1 MNVPAIAETLP
12 ASRQPRS
19 PADFGWTGPVRM
31 PDLWD
36 QLAPGTVVSFA
47 RIIRARRM
55 TKQADLQHEARAA
68 ELALLDRFIQ
78 QHGELHQT
86 YYCTNIVGG
95 CALTEHHEVR
105 GRRRLTR
112 RVLHTVLNAANSEL
126 IAMETTCNTLT
137 ASANSVFGSRP
148 SAMADLTIATDVVYS
163 AMTRVLR
170 AADDAAAPNGPPP
183 DGTLTEAALEEVRQA
198 EQFVNRA
205 VHREGG
211 FTYFQGVLGGAV
223 LTLMLCSML
232 GVVSALYWSGVV
244 NTPGLVGAVVFG
256 ALGAVTSVFQRISSD
271 GVTLAFTPSRL
282 RLMALGALRPLV
294 GATFGAV
301 AYFGLVA
308 GVLGSA
314 AASAGPASAFG
325 VSVVTGFAAGFSERL
340 ATDVVKRAEA
350 IGTVT
355 TSG

>member
-1 MNVPAIAETLP
+1 MNVPAIVEALP
-12 ASRQPRS
+12 ASRKPRS
-19 PADFGWTGPVRM
+19 PADFGWAGPVRM

-55 TKQADLQHEARAA
+55 TKRADLQDEARAA
-68 ELALLDRFIQ
+68 ELALLDRFIE
-78 QHGELHQT
+78 QHGELRQA

-95 CALTEHHEVR
+95 CALTEHHEMR

-112 RVLHTVLNAANSEL
+112 RVLHTVLNAASSEL

-137 ASANSVFGSRP
+137 ASANSVFGNRP
-148 SAMADLTIATDVVYS
+148 SALADLTIATDVVYS
-163 AMTRVLR
+163 AMTHVLR
-170 AADDAAAPNGPPP
+170 AADDAAVANGPPT
-183 DGTLTEAALEEVRQA
+183 GTLTEAALDEVRQA

-223 LTLMLCSML
+223 LTLVLCSIL
-232 GVVSALYWSGVV
+232 GVASALYWSGVI